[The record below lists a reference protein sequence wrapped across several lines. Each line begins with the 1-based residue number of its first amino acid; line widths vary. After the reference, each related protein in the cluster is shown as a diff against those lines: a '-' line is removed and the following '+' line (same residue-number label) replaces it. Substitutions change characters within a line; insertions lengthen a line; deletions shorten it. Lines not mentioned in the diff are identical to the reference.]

1 MYKIAVSVICYDNE
15 EEVLDFAD
23 KLSRQKDSE
32 KIVLLVTC
40 NKCMNVK
47 KLINDLN
54 EIKISSQIFE
64 PGENLGYLH
73 GCLYGFKEFGEEY
86 EWAVISNTDIDFVS
100 DSFFSKLLDNHYDSK
115 IGCIGPDITL
125 KVTGKQQNPFA
136 LSRPGNALMKFRKV
150 VYANYFLYRLYYV
163 LSENG
168 GVYYTVKSQ
177 CVRLNA

>member
-86 EWAVISNTDIDFVS
+86 EWAVISNTDIDF
-100 DSFFSKLLDNHYDSK
+100 FQNFW
-115 IGCIGPDITL
+115 IIIMIL
-125 KVTGKQQNPFA
+125 K
-136 LSRPGNALMKFRKV
+136 
-150 VYANYFLYRLYYV
+150 
-163 LSENG
+163 
-168 GVYYTVKSQ
+168 
-177 CVRLNA
+177 

>member
-73 GCLYGFKEFGEEY
+73 GCLYGFKEFARNMNGLLY
-86 EWAVISNTDIDFVS
+86 QIQILILYQIV
-100 DSFFSKLLDNHYDSK
+100 FFKTS
-115 IGCIGPDITL
+115 G
-125 KVTGKQQNPFA
+125 
-136 LSRPGNALMKFRKV
+136 
-150 VYANYFLYRLYYV
+150 
-163 LSENG
+163 
-168 GVYYTVKSQ
+168 
-177 CVRLNA
+177 

>member
-1 MYKIAVSVICYDNE
+1 MITMYKIAVSVICYDNE

-64 PGENLGYLH
+64 PGE
-73 GCLYGFKEFGEEY
+73 
-86 EWAVISNTDIDFVS
+86 I
-100 DSFFSKLLDNHYDSK
+100 
-115 IGCIGPDITL
+115 
-125 KVTGKQQNPFA
+125 
-136 LSRPGNALMKFRKV
+136 
-150 VYANYFLYRLYYV
+150 
-163 LSENG
+163 
-168 GVYYTVKSQ
+168 
-177 CVRLNA
+177 

>member
-54 EIKISSQIFE
+54 E
-64 PGENLGYLH
+64 
-73 GCLYGFKEFGEEY
+73 
-86 EWAVISNTDIDFVS
+86 T
-100 DSFFSKLLDNHYDSK
+100 
-115 IGCIGPDITL
+115 
-125 KVTGKQQNPFA
+125 
-136 LSRPGNALMKFRKV
+136 
-150 VYANYFLYRLYYV
+150 
-163 LSENG
+163 
-168 GVYYTVKSQ
+168 
-177 CVRLNA
+177 

>member
-64 PGENLGYLH
+64 PGKNLGYLH
-73 GCLYGFKEFGEEY
+73 GCLHGFKEFGEEY
-86 EWAVISNTDIDFVS
+86 EWAVISNTDIDFVWRIKRR
-100 DSFFSKLLDNHYDSK
+100 DLGMQRNENLYKIWKAEYDN
-115 IGCIGPDITL
+115 
-125 KVTGKQQNPFA
+125 
-136 LSRPGNALMKFRKV
+136 
-150 VYANYFLYRLYYV
+150 
-163 LSENG
+163 
-168 GVYYTVKSQ
+168 
-177 CVRLNA
+177 